1 MDLAGSNGAP
11 AHGSIPIVPRN
22 GADEAPLVLVI
33 EDEPTQRTMLIR
45 VLEREGYRAIGLG
58 DGETG
63 MRAIVEHAPQL
74 VLLDLNLPRLDG
86 YEICRQLRADPLTAT
101 LPVMV
106 ITAHTAPGDMVAAL
120 DAGADDFLAKPVQQY
135 E

>member
-1 MDLAGSNGAP
+1 MDLAGLNGDP
-11 AHGSIPIVPRN
+11 ALSSSPILPRN
-22 GADEAPLVLVI
+22 GAEDAPLVLVI
-33 EDEPTQRTMLIR
+33 EDEPTQRTLLVR
-45 VLEREGYRAIGLG
+45 VLEREGYRAIGLA

-63 MRAIVEHAPQL
+63 MRAIVEHSPQL

-106 ITAHTAPGDMVAAL
+106 ITAH
-120 DAGADDFLAKPVQQY
+120 
-135 E
+135 